1 MNSFPKHRF
10 RLALCAML
18 LFPFLVKAQTF
29 PDPPQPWQDAYRI
42 SLLGFRFS
50 HPMTV
55 IDRAELEQIKQR
67 ISGKVEPQQTA
78 YTQLLAEAAVQLNFV
93 PDAPYTMHIMGGY
106 EPNSNLDEMRDWLW
120 RNCHAA
126 YTCGL
131 AYALTGDPIYAEKAR
146 EVLMDWAN
154 RMTTFTGGDR
164 GLQLGSW
171 FSPML
176 YAADLIY
183 DYPAWTSSERINFNY
198 WWRNNCLVHTIDVMR
213 HKDNNWKDAGLLGV
227 MAAAAVLE
235 DTLLLKEG
243 LIQLKSYF
251 FSRTDSNVEL
261 PGPGWKI
268 KKDSHGVYL
277 PREVVRNDGSSGLTY
292 TAYALTTMTQCLEI
306 ARYAGFNFW
315 HEATEEGATIQE
327 LIEQYFRWDIENN
340 PFPWH
345 SHPKKS
351 TKRRNCYEL
360 ANVHFTLE
368 ASMRNWIQ
376 SHRPQVGREGDEYI
390 TLNKGDLLVASAIP
404 SESSPPLR
412 IFKLYQNFPNPFNS
426 VTTIRYQLLKSS
438 HTSLAVYDILGQEI
452 ASLVNEYQNEGQYQV
467 PWNAMDLPGGIYFYR
482 LRAVGLSETKKLI
495 LQK

>member
-1 MNSFPKHRF
+1 MNLCPKPLYNLAFCALILISSF
-10 RLALCAML
+10 LS
-18 LFPFLVKAQTF
+18 AQTF
-29 PDPPQPWQDAYRI
+29 PDPPEPWREAYNF
-42 SLLGFRFS
+42 SLSGFQFS

-55 IDRAELEQIKQR
+55 INSDELEIIKQR
-67 ISGKVEPQQTA
+67 IRSSIEPQHTA
-78 YTQLLAEAAVQLNFV
+78 FAQLLAEAAVQLNFV

-106 EPNSNLDEMRDWLW
+106 EPNSNLDQMRDWLW

-176 YAADLIY
+176 YAADLIHH
-183 DYPAWTSSERINFNY
+183 YPNWTSSERINFKY
-198 WWRNNCLVHTIDVMR
+198 WWRNNCLIHTIDVMR

-227 MAAAAVLE
+227 LAAAVVLE

-243 LIQLKSYF
+243 LIHLKSYF
-251 FSRTDSNVEL
+251 FSRTDQSVQN

-268 KKDSHGVYL
+268 KKDHHGVYL

-315 HEATEEGATIQE
+315 HDATEEGATIKA
-327 LIEQYFRWDIENN
+327 LIEQYYRWDIENN

-345 SHPKKS
+345 SNPKKS

-360 ANVHFTLE
+360 ANIHFALE
-368 ASMRNWIQ
+368 SNMKNWIQ
-376 SHRPQVGREGDEYI
+376 SNRPQVGREGDEYI
-390 TLNKGDLLVASAIP
+390 TLNKGDLLEPSAIMLVP
-404 SESSPPLR
+404 GQPPLN
-412 IFKLYQNFPNPFNS
+412 FKFSQNYPNPFNS
-426 VTTIRYQLLKSS
+426 VTTIPYQLLKSS
-438 HTSLAVYDILGQEI
+438 HTKLLIYDVLGREI
-452 ASLVNEYQNEGQYQV
+452 ASLVDEYQSNGPYQIH
-467 PWNAMDLPGGIYFYR
+467 WNARDLPGGIYFCR
-482 LRAVGLSETKKLI
+482 LQAGGFSATRKLI
-495 LQK
+495 VQK